1 VDARPVV
8 GETPAYTA
16 PVTALVR
23 AVVAVTRTKRRRY
36 LWCAWWRDAPC
47 ADPFR
52 PPDAWKGGAHSQE
65 EAMDDAQAV
74 AGMSLSPIES
84 RWAGAWLRVRDGLPP
99 FPERAPRVLSIGPK
113 PIDPHAILGVPI
125 DAPIEELR
133 NQFRAKALLL
143 HPDHGGDVSAFIA
156 LKRAYDTLSARRRR
170 GR

>member
-1 VDARPVV
+1 MSVRVVV
-8 GETPAYTA
+8 GGPPRGE
-16 PVTALVR
+16 VTALLR

-36 LWCAWWRDAPC
+36 LWCAWWSDAPR

-52 PPDAWKGGAHSQE
+52 PPDAWKGGAHSEE
-65 EAMDDAQAV
+65 EAFNDARAT
-74 AGMSLSPIES
+74 AAISLSLIES

-99 FPERAPRVLSIGPK
+99 FPERAPRVLSVGPK
-113 PIDPHAILGVPI
+113 AIDPHAVLGIPVG
-125 DAPIEELR
+125 APIEEIR
-133 NQFRAKALLL
+133 NQFRARALLL